1 MNLKTQAI
9 SGLKWT
15 AGAKLGGQIV
25 TWGITLVVMRLL
37 SPSDY
42 GLLAMATVFI
52 AFLLMIA
59 EVGLGPAL
67 IQKDEVSPEKLRQ
80 AFGIVLIVNTILLLL
95 LNASAQSIAEFFGDQ
110 RLVAVLRVLS
120 LQFPVIAFT
129 VIPEVLLQRRLEF
142 RNISLIN
149 FSSTITSSLVTLG
162 MAVAQWGV
170 WALVAGSLASCVWK
184 AIAVNWVSP
193 FGQRP
198 IFSWT
203 GMKGLLSFGGNI
215 TASRVLWF
223 LYTQADTIIVGR
235 VLGKE
240 ILGLYSVAMHL
251 ASLPVQRVSGILNQV
266 AFPTFSRFQDDHVT
280 LRRQLLKALAL
291 LSFFAFPVMWGISS
305 NANEIVLVFLG
316 VHWVGATLPLQ
327 LLALIMPLR
336 MIANFLPSVSD
347 ALGHPEIGLQ
357 NVIVGCLVM
366 PVAFYVASKWGIVGV
381 AVAWVTVY
389 PLVMLINVRRM
400 LSVAGLGISEAVRAI
415 APSMLSAIGMYVAV
429 LVAGSIL
436 HSNESHGAVLLVKI
450 IVGLASYSILTFA
463 FNRVPLQELARL
475 MRTR

>member
-266 AFPTFSRFQDDHVT
+266 AFPTFSRFQDDHVS